1 MLISF
6 LSLVVKFL
14 LKLRYRIQIHGLEKI
29 KIEQGRG
36 ILFLPN
42 HPALIDP
49 EILGAFLIGKFR
61 PWILIDDK
69 QVEETVLKHFVKT
82 LRLLPFA
89 DIGIVGDAGVEKCKA
104 QFETCRLALQKG
116 ENVLMYP
123 SGHLYRSRYEDIHGN
138 SGAYTLLRQCPDARV
153 VLIRTRG
160 LWGSSFSRSSGVQ
173 RPFPVIFRENLKYLF
188 LNFFFF
194 IPRRNVEI
202 TFEEVSGLSRYES
215 KEVLNRYL
223 ENFYNQDAVANTY
236 VPYKFWEKGG
246 TRTVAEPPP
255 EFSEADTS
263 DVPDSVREK
272 VYARLREVSSVAE
285 IRDQDKLGKDLG
297 MDSLLIYGMAVWT
310 EQEFAVRI
318 HAPGTLRLV
327 GDLLLAAIGKT
338 PQEKPLREIP
348 VSWFIPPD
356 ATAPRIPENSTTI
369 TGAFLRLAK
378 QRPDFPLL
386 ADQSAG
392 VLTNR
397 KIILAILALKDEI
410 AAIPGEKIGLVMPA
424 CAAFFPVY
432 MAMLFAGKTPV
443 MLNWTVGARTLAA
456 CVKKTDLRYVLTS
469 QLVVQKLAER
479 GTDLS
484 PISDRFVFLEE
495 LKQKITLC
503 KKLRA
508 WLRCRFSW
516 QTLRAAKVSP
526 YAAILFTS
534 GSESEPKAVPIT
546 HESGLNDIRYSMD
559 PMKLRRDDSIL
570 GMLPPFHAFGLLIN
584 GVLPAIS
591 NMRIVYHGDPTDGN
605 MLKRLICAYRAT
617 MIVGTPTFTE
627 GILKHA
633 SREEVE
639 TIRIV
644 ITGAEKCS
652 SGRLELFQEK
662 CPDAY
667 FLEGYGIT
675 ECGPIIAVNQPDARK
690 IGTVGRILDC
700 LEWMICDENGDP
712 LPPGETGMLYV
723 SGPTVFP
730 GYLSA
735 EDPSPFVEMK
745 GKTWYRTGD
754 LVEADDE
761 NFITFKGRLKR
772 FVKIAG
778 EMVSLPAVEEALLA
792 VFGRGS
798 EKMPLAVEAQGSE
811 DKPEITLFATIAI
824 TREAANQALREAG
837 FSPISYVGKVILLD
851 EIPLLGTGKTDY
863 RKLKTLSA

>member
-1 MLISF
+1 MLVSF
-6 LSLVVKFL
+6 LSLIVKLL
-14 LKLRYRIQIHGLEKI
+14 LKLRYRIQVYGLEKI

-49 EILGAFLIGKFR
+49 EILGSFLIRKFR

-69 QVEETVLKHFVKT
+69 QVAETPLKHFIRS

-89 DIGIVGDAGVEKCKA
+89 DLGVVGDAGVEKCKA
-104 QFETCRLALQKG
+104 QFETCRRALQKG

-123 SGHLYRSRYEDIHGN
+123 SGRVYRSRYENLQGN
-138 SGAYTLLRQCPDARV
+138 TGAYTLLRQCPGVRV

-160 LWGSSFSRSSGVQ
+160 LWGSSFSRSCGKAVSFSAVC
-173 RPFPVIFRENLKYLF
+173 RENLKKLF
-188 LNFFFF
+188 WNFFFF
-194 IPRRNVEI
+194 MPRRDVEI
-202 TFEEVSGLSRYES
+202 TLEEVSGLSRFES

-223 ENFYNQDAVANTY
+223 ENFYNQNAPANMY

-246 TRTVAEPPP
+246 TRTVAEPPS

-263 DVPDSVREK
+263 DVPDPVRQK
-272 VYARLREVSSVAE
+272 IYARLREVSSVAV

-318 HAPGTLRLV
+318 PDPGSLRLV

-338 PQEKPLREIP
+338 PQEKPLQKIP

-356 ATAPRIPENSTTI
+356 ATAPEIPENSTTI

-397 KIILAILALKDEI
+397 KIILAILALKDGI

-456 CVKKTDLRYVLTS
+456 CVRKSGLQYVLTS
-469 QLVVQKLAER
+469 QLVVRKLTER

-484 PISDRFVFLEE
+484 PVSDRFVFLED
-495 LKQKITLC
+495 LKQKITVF

-508 WLRCRFSW
+508 WFFSRFSW

-534 GSESEPKAVPIT
+534 GSESEPKAVPVT
-546 HESGLNDIRYSMD
+546 HENELKDIQYAME

-605 MLKRLICAYRAT
+605 MLKRLICAYRTT
-617 MIVGTPTFTE
+617 MIVGTPTFVE

-633 SREEVE
+633 LREEVE
-639 TIRIV
+639 TVRIV

-652 SGRLELFQEK
+652 SGRLELFREK

-690 IGTVGRILDC
+690 NGTVGRILKC
-700 LEWMICDENGDP
+700 LDWMICDENGDP
-712 LPPGETGMLYV
+712 LPSGKTGMLYV

-735 EDPSPFVEMK
+735 EDHSPFVEMK
-745 GKTWYRTGD
+745 GKMWYRTGD

-778 EMVSLPAVEEALLA
+778 EMVSLPAVEEALLSR
-792 VFGRGS
+792 FGS
-798 EKMPLAVEAQGSE
+798 DAEKTPLAVEAQGSD
-811 DKPEITLFATIAI
+811 DKPEIILFATLEI

-837 FSPISYVGKVILLD
+837 FSPISYVGKVVRLD